1 MPRIVAGVPGPTA
14 GAGHNGP
21 VTSQD
26 EARIAARYPRRSP
39 ADYLIAGI
47 AGLAVLGAIVL
58 VIVTGV
64 VRANPPVAAM
74 VRGFD
79 VISPTKV
86 TAELVIQRKDPATP
100 VECESYAQ
108 ATSYEKVAEQRVD
121 IPAGTDTLTDV
132 LVTLTTVKEATSVS
146 IELCRTVG

>member
-1 MPRIVAGVPGPTA
+1 MTE
-14 GAGHNGP
+14 
-21 VTSQD
+21 D
-26 EARIAARYPRRSP
+26 EARIAARYPKASL
-39 ADYLIAGI
+39 ADYLLGGMAL
-47 AGLAVLGAIVL
+47 LAVAGVIVL
-58 VIVTGV
+58 VVITGLQRSNPDV
-64 VRANPPVAAM
+64 VAM

-100 VECESYAQ
+100 VECEIYAQ

-121 IPAGTDTLTDV
+121 IPAGTETLTDV

-146 IELCRTVG
+146 IEQCRTVG

>member
-1 MPRIVAGVPGPTA
+1 MHT
-14 GAGHNGP
+14 
-21 VTSQD
+21 T
-26 EARIAARYPRRSP
+26 
-39 ADYLIAGI
+39 DYLIAGI

-100 VECESYAQ
+100 VECEIYAQ
-108 ATSYEKVAEQRVD
+108 ATSYEKVAEQR
-121 IPAGTDTLTDV
+121 
-132 LVTLTTVKEATSVS
+132 TSRRGS
-146 IELCRTVG
+146 GCHHSARGGLRCGGC